1 MTDLSEFWGFVR
13 FATGLKAFLKH
24 RISPDEARVLV
35 RDWVDRREERFLG
48 KIDRAVF
55 HFPRSPYL
63 PLFRAARCG
72 MDDVR
77 DLVRL
82 HGVEG
87 ALHRLYE
94 AGIYIGWEELKGRQ
108 PARRGGQTYM
118 FRERD
123 FDNPMNR
130 GHYRTSS
137 GGTSGAPARV
147 GIDLEDH
154 AESAPDWAVWFAARG
169 WLGRPLIFW
178 TPTHTG
184 MANRYLKCA
193 KFGAPYIRWFATTG
207 MASPQDRFRSAMVH
221 GMVHWIAGYSRPEPV
236 PVDAPGKIGECLIG
250 LLREGRKPLVNT
262 APSLAARL
270 SLHMRERGES
280 LEGVTFLL
288 GAEPV
293 TEARRTTIESSGA
306 LAAPTYGTSEG
317 GWIGAQF
324 PGAQV
329 ADEVHIFRDAYAVI
343 ARSGT
348 DTPREA
354 GAPLLLTNLR
364 EASPKV
370 LLNAEIGDSAV
381 IVNGAESPEALEL
394 GYDVRIHTIR
404 SFRKIT
410 AWGVTF
416 SVADLYSVMEDA
428 MPCSLGGALHD
439 YQLVEE
445 QDADGLSSLRLLVS
459 PRVGD
464 VSNEHIREV
473 FLRELAK
480 MRPIYGFMTNVVSQ
494 ADALRIER
502 RDPIATGRSKV
513 LPVLPH
519 QQR

>member
-1 MTDLSEFWGFVR
+1 MIDLSEFWGFLR
-13 FATGLKAFLKH
+13 FAVGLKTFLSKP
-24 RISPDEARVLV
+24 ISPEEARVLV
-35 RDWVDRREERFLG
+35 RQWVDRREERLLS

-63 PLFRAARCG
+63 QLFRAAGCDMG
-72 MDDVR
+72 DVR
-77 DLVRL
+77 DLVSR

-87 ALHRLYE
+87 GLKKLYE
-94 AGIYIGWEELKGRQ
+94 AGIYITWEELKGRQ
-108 PARRGGQTYM
+108 RARRGGRTFD

-123 FDNPMNR
+123 FDNPLNR
-130 GHYRTSS
+130 NHYQTSS
-137 GGTSGAPARV
+137 GGSSGAPARV

-193 KFGAPYIRWFATTG
+193 KFGVPYTRWFASAG
-207 MASPQDRFRSAMVH
+207 MASSQDRFRSFMVH
-221 GMVHWIAGYSRPEPV
+221 RLVHFVAGYPRPEFV
-236 PVDAPGKIGECLIG
+236 PVDAPEKVGSYLVE
-250 LLREGRKPLVNT
+250 LLKKGQKPLVNT

-270 SLHMRERGES
+270 SLHVQERGQS
-280 LEGVTFLL
+280 LEGLTFLL

-293 TEARRTTIESSGA
+293 TEIRRKTIEKSGA
-306 LAAPTYGTSEG
+306 VAAPTYGTSEG

-324 PGAQV
+324 PDAQV

-343 ARSGT
+343 VRDQPGS
-348 DTPREA
+348 PKEA

-364 EASPKV
+364 GASPKV
-370 LLNAEIGDSAV
+370 LLNTEIGDSAV
-381 IVNGAESPEALEL
+381 LEESPHSAKAAEL
-394 GYDVRIHTIR
+394 GYTVRIHSIR

-416 SVADLYSVMEDA
+416 HVSDLYPVMEDA
-428 MPCSLGGALHD
+428 MPRSLGGALHD

-445 QDADGLSSLRLLVS
+445 QDENGLSNLRLLVS
-459 PRVGD
+459 PRVGELSD
-464 VSNEHIREV
+464 ERIREV
-473 FLRELAK
+473 FLREIARMK
-480 MRPIYGFMTNVVSQ
+480 PIYGFMANVVEQ
-494 ADALRIER
+494 AGALRIER

-513 LPVLPH
+513 LPVMPH